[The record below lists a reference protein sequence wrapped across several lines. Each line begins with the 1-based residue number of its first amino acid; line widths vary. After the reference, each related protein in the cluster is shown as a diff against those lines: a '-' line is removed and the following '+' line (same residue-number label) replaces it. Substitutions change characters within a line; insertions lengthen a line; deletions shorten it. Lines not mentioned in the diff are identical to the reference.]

1 MWVWLCEGKKNNYI
15 QNGRLSQTHDVKKEE
30 MEGVLMCLGVCI
42 HMCES
47 HDTNYVTAKLE
58 VTTGQTNKYILTSAS
73 DY

>member
-1 MWVWLCEGKKNNYI
+1 
-15 QNGRLSQTHDVKKEE
+15 

-73 DY
+73 DILRVKLLTLAQYFR

>member
-1 MWVWLCEGKKNNYI
+1 
-15 QNGRLSQTHDVKKEE
+15 
-30 MEGVLMCLGVCI
+30 MCLGVCI

>member
-1 MWVWLCEGKKNNYI
+1 
-15 QNGRLSQTHDVKKEE
+15 
-30 MEGVLMCLGVCI
+30 MCLGVCI

-73 DY
+73 E